1 MPIYETYIQDVLSGK
16 QIVGQNIYLAVQRF
30 CALRERDDILFD
42 SDVVDDAIEFI
53 AQMKHFLG
61 KSAGKNF
68 ELTGWQAFVLANLLG
83 LK

>member
-1 MPIYETYIQDVLSGK
+1 MPIYQQYIEDVLSGK

-30 CALRERDDILFD
+30 CELRDRDDIYFD

-61 KSAGKNF
+61 KSADKPF
-68 ELTGWQAFVLANLLG
+68 ILEPWQGFLLANILG